1 MDVVFYSL
9 SVKIL
14 LHVKI
19 FVQIFL
25 QTDIV
30 CCIVLPYSRNAEG
43 KACNCKW
50 YDNSNFSNL
59 QAALVH
65 LMNFN
70 SWLALTTLNMCA
82 MFGQQTLMQLT
93 LSVNET

>member
-25 QTDIV
+25 QTDVV

-43 KACNCKW
+43 KG
-50 YDNSNFSNL
+50 
-59 QAALVH
+59 
-65 LMNFN
+65 M
-70 SWLALTTLNMCA
+70 
-82 MFGQQTLMQLT
+82 
-93 LSVNET
+93 